1 MCEYRINNKC
11 SLTEVIC
18 PWAFWC
24 GAIRDYKERD
34 SYKTYCNILKNEI
47 EKEKPKDCY
56 KVNFERHGYLYVDF
70 NGSIIKVKNPF
81 EDIPKFVKIKKTK
94 ASYKVIK

>member
-24 GAIRDYKERD
+24 GAIHDYKQRD
-34 SYKTYCNILKNEI
+34 SYKTYCNILKKEI
-47 EKEKPKDCY
+47 EKEKPKGFHEV
-56 KVNFERHGYLYVDF
+56 KFERHGFLYVDF
-70 NGSIIKVKNPF
+70 DGLVIKVKNPF
-81 EDIPKFVKIKKTK
+81 ENIPKFVKIKKEKT
-94 ASYKVIK
+94 SYKVIK

>member
-1 MCEYRINNKC
+1 MCKYRIRNKC

-34 SYKTYCNILKNEI
+34 SYKTYCKILKNATV
-47 EKEKPKDCY
+47 KEKPDGYYDVK
-56 KVNFERHGYLYVDF
+56 FERHGYLYVDF
-70 NGSIIKVKNPF
+70 NGEVIKVENIF
-81 EDIPKFVKIKKTK
+81 NDIPKFVKIKKTK
-94 ASYKVIK
+94 TSYKVMK